1 MKHSKTHLGLCL
13 AVIASTTAAMPSMAA
28 NLIAY
33 YPFDEIV
40 ETAPGSGIWARTPNL
55 VGTWG
60 NAAIPTS
67 GGLPYGLSL
76 VPGMIG
82 NGLQLDMTS
91 AYIQFGTMDPFTIA
105 GTDAFTAAFW
115 LYTPPVIGSG
125 IGSSGFLLSKQQQGA
140 TPAAY
145 FRTII
150 RESNDIQ
157 FGVTPDRNTY
167 TVPSQGLPDFNDRWA
182 HVAITGTKS
191 GTTATWQLYF
201 DGVQILN
208 PAANTTTLDPAA
220 VARAL
225 RLGAAANNGA
235 QGALDMI
242 FDDVRFYDGVLSQA
256 EILAIIPEPSVMTLL
271 GLGLGG
277 LVLLRLRRR

>member
-1 MKHSKTHLGLCL
+1 
-13 AVIASTTAAMPSMAA
+13 
-28 NLIAY
+28 
-33 YPFDEIV
+33 
-40 ETAPGSGIWARTPNL
+40 
-55 VGTWG
+55 
-60 NAAIPTS
+60 
-67 GGLPYGLSL
+67 
-76 VPGMIG
+76 
-82 NGLQLDMTS
+82 
-91 AYIQFGTMDPFTIA
+91 
-105 GTDAFTAAFW
+105 
-115 LYTPPVIGSG
+115 
-125 IGSSGFLLSKQQQGA
+125 
-140 TPAAY
+140 
-145 FRTII
+145 
-150 RESNDIQ
+150 
-157 FGVTPDRNTY
+157 
-167 TVPSQGLPDFNDRWA
+167 
-182 HVAITGTKS
+182 VAITGTKS